1 MKITGDNYQQAFAS
15 LNAAQKKAVATT
27 EGPVLV
33 IAGPGTGKTQL
44 LTTRAAHILQ
54 TTDAQ
59 AHNIL
64 CLTFTD
70 SAAHNMRERL
80 NGLIGGEAHKVNIG
94 TYHSFGSELIR
105 RFPDFFADFSEREPV
120 DDLDA
125 DQIIRQIL
133 ATLPYDNPLMHD
145 IYLRDI
151 KQIISES
158 KQGNL
163 SPQDLKSVAEANLS
177 FIKKASKLAGQ
188 TFRDMVRLSVKDAS
202 RFEKFA
208 LEITPLIQSDGPIN
222 GVMSLEAHMLN
233 DLRIALEEHSQSGKT
248 PPLREWKDKWLAKN
262 ADGDFVIE
270 GERTNRKLIAAADI
284 YANYQQLLASR
295 NKYDYDDMII
305 QAVRTL
311 EQNAELRYN
320 LQEQYLYIMLDE
332 FQDTNGVQMRLV
344 ELLTDNPVHEGRPNV
359 LAVGDDDQAIYAF
372 QGADHSHMLRFAETY
387 RDVITIPLTENYR
400 SHADILHTAEA
411 VSAQIKQRL
420 TNSINNVDKTLKAS
434 NTKLP
439 DQAVIERREATSDIA
454 MYSWTAGQI
463 KKLVTSGMSASNIAV
478 LAPRHKHLEP
488 LVPFLHQQGLSV
500 NYEKRENVLDDPVI
514 QQITTMSELIMA
526 ITANDQNRI
535 AHLWPQVLSYDFW
548 QVPTQK
554 LWQLSWE
561 INDQRS
567 DWTNSL
573 LEDDLLQPIALFFIR
588 LSQISGTESYEAM
601 IDAIIGTLPL
611 QIEENR
617 IYTSP
622 LYEYCFGPEAQQSNL
637 GDFWQVLS
645 NLTVLRERLRTHLRG
660 EDHSKLQDYVD
671 FIKAMRDSQL
681 KIINTNPHQEAAD
694 AVQIKT
700 AFKAK
705 GEEFDAVFMLSVQDD
720 AWGRKAR
727 TQSSKIALPA
737 NLRFIRHA
745 GADDDERLRLLFVAM
760 TRARIQLYMVNYTSD
775 YSGKM
780 HSSLAYLNEYDRESP
795 LLPETMQQIIPA
807 HAEETSKDMPNS
819 NTLNAYWNQRHTQS
833 LSEPSLREL
842 LAERLKRYQLSPT
855 HVGSFTDIERQG
867 PQYFLLNT
875 LLRFPSAPIPAGAFG
890 NAIHETLQ
898 WIHQQNKTTGQLPQ
912 TATINKIFAKKLAGQ
927 ALSPEQTEHYLQ
939 RGQNALQAYLK
950 QRQGSFKATNQHEYN
965 FKNEGV
971 LLGDV
976 RLGGK
981 IDKLI
986 IDPEHRT
993 IEIVDFKTGKSSQKW
1008 YSDTKLHRYRQQLY
1022 LYKALVEGSNTFKGY
1037 RVTAAYLEFV
1047 EPDEQG
1053 NINLLHLNFDAEEEK
1068 QIHTLAKAV
1077 WHRIH
1082 NLDLPDISSYPPTL
1096 AGVRQFEQDLIAKIT
1111 T

>member
-1 MKITGDNYQQAFAS
+1 MKTARDNYQQAFAS
-15 LNAAQKKAVATT
+15 LNAAQRKAVTTT

-80 NGLIGGEAHKVNIG
+80 SGLIGGEAHKVHIG
-94 TYHSFGSELIR
+94 TYHSFGSDLIR
-105 RFPDFFADFSEREPV
+105 RFPDFFTDFAEREPV
-120 DDLDA
+120 DDLDT

-133 ATLPYDNPLMHD
+133 AALAYDNPLASD

-151 KQIISES
+151 KQIISEA

-163 SPQDLKSVAEANLS
+163 SPEDLRSVAEVNLS
-177 FIKKASKLAGQ
+177 FIEKTSSLAGQ
-188 TFRDMVRLSVKDAS
+188 IFGGMARLSAKDAG

-208 LEITPLIQSDGPIN
+208 QEVAPLAQNDGSVI
-222 GVMSLEAHMLN
+222 GVLPLEAHMLN
-233 DLRIALEEHSQSGKT
+233 DLRISLEVFATNGKT
-248 PPLREWKDKWLAKN
+248 PSLREWKDKWLAKN
-262 ADGDFVIE
+262 ADGNFVVE
-270 GERTNRKLIAAADI
+270 GERTNRKLIAAANI
-284 YANYQQLLASR
+284 YAQYQKLLASQ

-305 QAVRTL
+305 QAVHTL
-311 EQNAELRYN
+311 EKNAELRYN
-320 LQEQYLYIMLDE
+320 LQEQYLYLMLDE

-372 QGADHSHMLRFAETY
+372 QGADHSHMLRFAEIY
-387 RDVITIPLTENYR
+387 RDVATIPLTENYR
-400 SHADILHTAEA
+400 SHPDILHTAEA
-411 VSAQIKQRL
+411 ISSQIEQRL
-420 TNSINNVDKTLKAS
+420 THSIDHIDKTLKAS

-439 DQAVIERREATSDIA
+439 KQAVVERREATSDVA
-454 MYSWTAGQI
+454 MYAWVASQI
-463 KKLVTSGMSASNIAV
+463 KQLVNNGMPAHDIAV

-488 LVPFLHQQGLSV
+488 LVAFLHQQKLNVS
-500 NYEKRENVLDDPVI
+500 YEKRENVLDNPAI
-514 QQITTMSELIMA
+514 QQITTMSELVIA
-526 ITANDQNRI
+526 LANNDQNK
-535 AHLWPQVLSYDFW
+535 ASHLWPQVLSYDFW
-548 QVPTQK
+548 QLPTK
-554 LWQLSWE
+554 NLWQLSWE

-567 DWTNSL
+567 DWTNAL
-573 LEDDLLQPIALFFIR
+573 LEDETLQPVALFFIR
-588 LSQISGTESYEAM
+588 LSQISNAESCETM
-601 IDAIIGTLPL
+601 IDALIGTSPL
-611 QIEENR
+611 QIEVDNT
-617 IYTSP
+617 YVSP
-622 LYEYCFGPEAQQSNL
+622 FYDYYFGASSQQENL

-645 NLTVLRERLRTHLRG
+645 NLTVLRERLRAHLRG
-660 EDHSKLQDYVD
+660 TDHPTLHNYID
-671 FIKAMRDSQL
+671 FINAMRASKL
-681 KIINTNPHQEAAD
+681 KIINTNPHQEASD
-694 AVQIKT
+694 AIQIKT

-705 GEEFDAVFMLSVQDD
+705 GEEFNAVFMLSVQDD

-727 TQSSKIALPA
+727 SQSAKIALPA

-760 TRARIQLYMVNYTSD
+760 TRARSQLYMVSHDSD
-775 YSGKM
+775 YGGKA
-780 HSSLAYLNEYDRESP
+780 HPRLAYLNEHGDESP
-795 LLPETMQQIIPA
+795 LLPAAMQKILPVDDGKAGQIEPN
-807 HAEETSKDMPNS
+807 TSS
-819 NTLNAYWNQRHTQS
+819 LSAFWSQRHTDNLDES
-833 LSEPSLREL
+833 SLREL
-842 LAERLKRYQLSPT
+842 LADRLQRYQLSPT

-898 WIHQQNKTTGQLPQ
+898 WIHQQNKSSGQLPQ
-912 TATINKIFAKKLAGQ
+912 TATINKIFAKRLASQG
-927 ALSPEQTEHYLQ
+927 LNPEQTEHYLQ
-939 RGQNALQAYLK
+939 RGQNALLAYLN
-950 QRQGSFKATNQHEYN
+950 QRQDSFKPTNQHEYN
-965 FKNEGV
+965 FRSEGV
-971 LLGDV
+971 TLGEV

-981 IDKLI
+981 IDKLV
-986 IDPEHRT
+986 IDPEQKT
-993 IEIVDFKTGKSSQKW
+993 IEIVDFKTGKPSQKW

-1022 LYKALVEGSNTFKGY
+1022 LYKALVEGSNTFKDY

-1053 NINLLHLNFDAEEEK
+1053 NINILHLDFNAEEEK
-1068 QIHTLAKAV
+1068 HIQALAKAI
-1077 WHRIH
+1077 WQQIH
-1082 NLDLPDISSYPPTL
+1082 SLDIPDISNYPATL
-1096 AGVRQFEQDLIAKIT
+1096 AGIKQFEQDLIAKIT